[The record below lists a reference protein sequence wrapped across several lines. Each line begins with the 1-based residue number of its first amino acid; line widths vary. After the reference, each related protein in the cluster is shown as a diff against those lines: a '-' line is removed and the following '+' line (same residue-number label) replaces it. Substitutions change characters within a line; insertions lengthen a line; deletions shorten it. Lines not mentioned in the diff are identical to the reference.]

1 MEIIREIIM
10 YGAIVAGA
18 AVMSWVFMKVLGVL
32 ER

>member
-10 YGAIVAGA
+10 YGMIVIGA
-18 AVMSWVFMKVLGVL
+18 AVTSLAFMKMLGVL